1 MKGISSLNSEENRV
15 ILSKA
20 FFESEPVLA
29 AAAKF
34 TQDYYVSI
42 QPIKENEFEVAIQAK
57 PGVEANVN
65 IIKEFCNELID
76 AQVRQDLQQ
85 QFGKI
90 REMIV
95 EQAFY
100 PLEKK

>member
-1 MKGISSLNSEENRV
+1 MKGISSFNSEKNSV
-15 ILSKA
+15 ILSKE

-34 TQDYYVSI
+34 TLDYYVSI
-42 QPIKENEFEVAIQAK
+42 QPMGDNEFEVVIQAK
-57 PGVEANVN
+57 PGIEVSVN
-65 IIKEFCNELID
+65 IIKEFSNELID
-76 AQVRQDLQQ
+76 AQVRHDLQQ

>member
-1 MKGISSLNSEENRV
+1 MKGISSLNTDQNKV
-15 ILSKA
+15 VLDKT
-20 FFESEPVLA
+20 FFEREPVLA

-34 TQDYYVSI
+34 THDYYVSI
-42 QPIKENEFEVAIQAK
+42 QPIEINEFEVKLQPK
-57 PGVEANVN
+57 QGVEPDIN
-65 IIKEFCNELID
+65 ILKEFCNELID
-76 AQVRQDLQQ
+76 AQVRHDLYQ